1 MKLRGNDMPLGR
13 HEKKLGAVAAAAV
26 AFAMTLAGSPRSAH
40 ADGPV
45 TATGKGTV
53 GGALLGGEVVC
64 ITMGAIGVER
74 GWPYF
79 VFGGLGAVGGGIGG
93 FFVEKAS
100 TPEPSLYMLAGG
112 MALIIPTLVVS
123 LNATAYKPP
132 ETDQVQVE
140 PANNKP
146 VLDAPAPGTPAT
158 RPTTTSRDVKKRA
171 RVAARPVMPHI
182 PLSVLDLYKGH
193 VGLGIPA
200 FELRPLYSAAELWKY
215 GVSQGSEVRL
225 PLFQAM
231 F

>member
-1 MKLRGNDMPLGR
+1 MPLGR
-13 HEKKLGAVAAAAV
+13 HEMKLGAAAAV
-26 AFAMTLAGSPRSAH
+26 AFALALAGSPGDAR

-64 ITMGAIGVER
+64 ITMGAIGVDR

-79 VFGGLGAVGGGIGG
+79 VFGGLGAVGGGVGG

-100 TPEPSLYMLAGG
+100 SPEPSLYMLAGG
-112 MALIIPTLVVS
+112 MALIIPTLIIS

-132 ETDQVQVE
+132 ETDQIQNE

-146 VLDAPAPGTPAT
+146 VLDAPAGTPAAAPIKAT
-158 RPTTTSRDVKKRA
+158 RDAPKAA
-171 RVAARPVMPHI
+171 RLAARPIMPHI
-182 PLSVLDLYKGH
+182 PLSVLDVYKGH
-193 VGLGIPA
+193 LALGVPA
-200 FELRPLYSAAELWKY
+200 FELRPLYSSAELWKF

-225 PLFQAM
+225 PLFQTM

>member
-1 MKLRGNDMPLGR
+1 MPFGR
-13 HEKKLGAVAAAAV
+13 HEKKLGAIAAATL
-26 AFAMTLAGSPRSAH
+26 AFATALAGSPSDAR

-112 MALIIPTLVVS
+112 MALVIPTLVVS
-123 LNATAYKPP
+123 LNATSYHPP
-132 ETDQVQVE
+132 ESDQVDKD

-146 VLDAPAPGTPAT
+146 ILDAPAPGPPAALPVT
-158 RPTTTSRDVKKRA
+158 ASAVKKRA
-171 RVAARPVMPHI
+171 RIAVRPVMPHI
-182 PLSVLDLYKGH
+182 PLSVIDLYKGH
-193 VGLGIPA
+193 LAPGFPA
-200 FELRPLYSAAELWKY
+200 FELRPLYSSAEVWKY
-215 GVSQGSEVRL
+215 GVSQGSEVRF

>member
-1 MKLRGNDMPLGR
+1 MSLGR
-13 HEKKLGAVAAAAV
+13 HEKKLGAVAAAAI
-26 AFAMTLAGSPRSAH
+26 AFAMTLAGSPSEAR

-64 ITMGAIGVER
+64 ITMGAIGVNR

-100 TPEPSLYMLAGG
+100 APEPSLYMLAGG

-132 ETDQVQVE
+132 ETDQIQNE

-146 VLDAPAPGTPAT
+146 VLDAPAGTPAAA
-158 RPTTTSRDVKKRA
+158 PTTTSRDAKKPA
-171 RVAARPVMPHI
+171 RVAARPMMPHI
-182 PLSVLDLYKGH
+182 PLSVLDVYKGNIA
-193 VGLGIPA
+193 LGVPA
-200 FELRPLYSAAELWKY
+200 FELRPLYSSAELWKF

-225 PLFQAM
+225 PLFQTM

>member
-1 MKLRGNDMPLGR
+1 MPLGR

-26 AFAMTLAGSPRSAH
+26 AFAMAFAGSSSDAR

-132 ETDQVQVE
+132 ETDQIQNE

-146 VLDAPAPGTPAT
+146 ALDAPAPGTPAT
-158 RPTTTSRDVKKRA
+158 APITASRNAKKPT

-182 PLSVLDLYKGH
+182 PLSVLDIYKGH
-193 VGLGIPA
+193 IALGIPA

>member
-1 MKLRGNDMPLGR
+1 MPLGR

-26 AFAMTLAGSPRSAH
+26 AFAIGLAGSPSDAR

-64 ITMGAIGVER
+64 ITLGAVGVER

-93 FFVEKAS
+93 FFVEKAGS
-100 TPEPSLYMLAGG
+100 PEPSLYMLAGG

-132 ETDQVQVE
+132 ETDRIEE
-140 PANNKP
+140 PAHTKP
-146 VLDAPAPGTPAT
+146 VLDAPAPGTPSAT
-158 RPTTTSRDVKKRA
+158 PTPL
-171 RVAARPVMPHI
+171 AARAKRRPHLARAPMPHI
-182 PLSVLDLYKGH
+182 PLSILDMHKGQLA
-193 VGLGIPA
+193 LGIPA
-200 FELRPLYSAAELWKY
+200 FELRPLYSSAELWKY
-215 GVSQGSEVRL
+215 GVSQGSEVRV
-225 PLFQAM
+225 PLFQTT

>member
-1 MKLRGNDMPLGR
+1 MPLGR
-13 HEKKLGAVAAAAV
+13 HEKKLGAVVAAAV
-26 AFAMTLAGSPRSAH
+26 AFAMALAGSPRSAR

-93 FFVEKAS
+93 YFVEQAS
-100 TPEPSLYMLAGG
+100 APEPSLYMLAGG

-132 ETDQVQVE
+132 ETDQIQNE

-146 VLDAPAPGTPAT
+146 VLDAPAGTPAAA
-158 RPTTTSRDVKKRA
+158 PTTTSRDAKKPA

-182 PLSVLDLYKGH
+182 PLSVLDVYKGH
-193 VGLGIPA
+193 VALGVPA
-200 FELRPLYSAAELWKY
+200 FELRPLYSAAELWKF

-225 PLFQAM
+225 PLFQTM

>member
-1 MKLRGNDMPLGR
+1 MPLGR

-26 AFAMTLAGSPRSAH
+26 AFAIALCGSPSDAR

-100 TPEPSLYMLAGG
+100 SPEPSLYMLAGG

-132 ETDQVQVE
+132 DTDQVEKE

-146 VLDAPAPGTPAT
+146 ILDAPAPGTPAGAPPNT
-158 RPTTTSRDVKKRA
+158 LPTTGR
-171 RVAARPVMPHI
+171 AARKPAHLASRAVMPHI
-182 PLSVLDLYKGH
+182 PLSVLDMYKGH
-193 VGLGIPA
+193 LGLGLPA
-200 FELRPLYSAAELWKY
+200 LELRPLYSSAELWKY

>member
-1 MKLRGNDMPLGR
+1 MSLGR
-13 HEKKLGAVAAAAV
+13 HEKKLVAVAVAA
-26 AFAMTLAGSPRSAH
+26 FAMALAGSPSEAR

-93 FFVEKAS
+93 FFIEKAS
-100 TPEPSLYMLAGG
+100 SPEPSLYMLAGG

-132 ETDQVQVE
+132 ETDQIQNE

-146 VLDAPAPGTPAT
+146 VLDAPAPGAP
-158 RPTTTSRDVKKRA
+158 
-171 RVAARPVMPHI
+171 AARPTASRAVKKPARFAAAPVLPHI

-193 VGLGIPA
+193 VALGIPA
-200 FELRPLYSAAELWKY
+200 FELRPLYSSAELWKY
-215 GVSQGSEVRL
+215 GVGQGSEVRF
-225 PLFQAM
+225 PLFKAM

>member
-1 MKLRGNDMPLGR
+1 MPLGR
-13 HEKKLGAVAAAAV
+13 HEKKLGAVAAV
-26 AFAMTLAGSPRSAH
+26 AFAMALAGSPSEAR

-45 TATGKGTV
+45 TATGKRTV

-93 FFVEKAS
+93 YFVEQTS

-123 LNATAYKPP
+123 LNATAYHPP
-132 ETDQVQVE
+132 ETDQIQNE
-140 PANNKP
+140 PVNNKP

-158 RPTTTSRDVKKRA
+158 GPTTSRDAGKPA

-182 PLSVLDLYKGH
+182 PLSVLDVYKGH
-193 VGLGIPA
+193 VALGVPA
-200 FELRPLYSAAELWKY
+200 FELRPLYSSAELWKY
-215 GVSQGSEVRL
+215 GVGQGSEVRF

>member
-1 MKLRGNDMPLGR
+1 MPFGR
-13 HEKKLGAVAAAAV
+13 HEKKLGAIAAAAV
-26 AFAMTLAGSPRSAH
+26 AFATVLAGSPSAAR

-93 FFVEKAS
+93 FFVEKSSA
-100 TPEPSLYMLAGG
+100 PEPSLYMLAGG
-112 MALIIPTLVVS
+112 MALVIPTLVIS

-132 ETDQVQVE
+132 ETDQVDKE

-146 VLDAPAPGTPAT
+146 ILDAPAPGTPAT
-158 RPTTTSRDVKKRA
+158 APITGHSGQKPA
-171 RVAARPVMPHI
+171 RTAAHPVMPHI

-193 VGLGIPA
+193 VAAGIPA
-200 FELRPLYSAAELWKY
+200 FELRPLYSSAELWKY
-215 GVSQGSEVRL
+215 GVSQGSEVRF

>member
-1 MKLRGNDMPLGR
+1 MSLGR

-26 AFAMTLAGSPRSAH
+26 AFAMALAGSPSDAR

-64 ITMGAIGVER
+64 ITMGAVGVNR

-93 FFVEKAS
+93 FFVEKA
-100 TPEPSLYMLAGG
+100 TAPEPSLYMLAGG

-132 ETDQVQVE
+132 ETDQVQNE

-146 VLDAPAPGTPAT
+146 VLDAPAPTPAGA
-158 RPTTTSRDVKKRA
+158 PAPLTSRSVKKPA

-182 PLSVLDLYKGH
+182 PLSVLDIYKGN
-193 VGLGIPA
+193 VALGIPA
-200 FELRPLYSAAELWKY
+200 LELRPLYSSAELWKY

-225 PLFQAM
+225 PLFQTM

>member
-1 MKLRGNDMPLGR
+1 MSLGR

-26 AFAMTLAGSPRSAH
+26 AFAMAFAGSPSDAR

-45 TATGKGTV
+45 TATGKGIV

-93 FFVEKAS
+93 YFVEQAS

-132 ETDQVQVE
+132 ETDQIQNE

-146 VLDAPAPGTPAT
+146 VLDAPAPAGAPAT
-158 RPTTTSRDVKKRA
+158 VTSRSVKKPA

-182 PLSVLDLYKGH
+182 PLSVLDIYKGNLA
-193 VGLGIPA
+193 LGIPA
-200 FELRPLYSAAELWKY
+200 LELRPLYSSAEMWKF
-215 GVSQGSEVRL
+215 GLSQGSEVRL
-225 PLFQAM
+225 PLFQTM

>member
-1 MKLRGNDMPLGR
+1 MSLGR

-26 AFAMTLAGSPRSAH
+26 AFAMALAGNPSEAR

-45 TATGKGTV
+45 TATGKGIV

-64 ITMGAIGVER
+64 ITMGAVGVNR

-93 FFVEKAS
+93 YFVEQAS

-112 MALIIPTLVVS
+112 MALVIPTLVIS

-132 ETDQVQVE
+132 ETDQVQNE

-146 VLDAPAPGTPAT
+146 VLDAPAPGPPAAA
-158 RPTTTSRDVKKRA
+158 PVTSRDVKKPA
-171 RVAARPVMPHI
+171 RVASRPVMPHI
-182 PLSVLDLYKGH
+182 PLSVLDIYKGNLA
-193 VGLGIPA
+193 LGIPA
-200 FELRPLYSAAELWKY
+200 LELRPLYSSAEMWKY

-225 PLFQAM
+225 PLFQTM

>member
-1 MKLRGNDMPLGR
+1 MSLGR

-26 AFAMTLAGSPRSAH
+26 AFAMAFAGSPSDAR

-64 ITMGAIGVER
+64 ITMGAVGVER

-100 TPEPSLYMLAGG
+100 SPQPSLYMLAGG

-132 ETDQVQVE
+132 ETDQVQNE
-140 PANNKP
+140 PANNRP
-146 VLDAPAPGTPAT
+146 AIDTPAPGTPAAA
-158 RPTTTSRDVKKRA
+158 PGAPAPLTSRAVKKPA
-171 RVAARPVMPHI
+171 RLAARPVAPHI
-182 PLSVLDLYKGH
+182 PLSVIDIYKGNLA
-193 VGLGIPA
+193 LGIPA
-200 FELRPLYSAAELWKY
+200 LELRPLYSSAELWKY

-225 PLFQAM
+225 PLFQTM

>member
-1 MKLRGNDMPLGR
+1 MSLGR

-26 AFAMTLAGSPRSAH
+26 AFAMALAGSPSDAR

-45 TATGKGTV
+45 TATGKGIV

-64 ITMGAIGVER
+64 ITMGAIGVNR

-93 FFVEKAS
+93 YFVEQAS

-132 ETDQVQVE
+132 ETDQVQNE

-146 VLDAPAPGTPAT
+146 VLDTPAPGAPV
-158 RPTTTSRDVKKRA
+158 TSRDVKKPA
-171 RVAARPVMPHI
+171 RVASRPVMPHI
-182 PLSVLDLYKGH
+182 PLSVLDIYKGNLA
-193 VGLGIPA
+193 LGIPA
-200 FELRPLYSAAELWKY
+200 LELRPLYSSAEMWKY

-225 PLFQAM
+225 PLFQTM

>member
-1 MKLRGNDMPLGR
+1 MPLGR
-13 HEKKLGAVAAAAV
+13 HEKKLGAAAAV
-26 AFAMTLAGSPRSAH
+26 AFGIAMAGSPSDAR

-100 TPEPSLYMLAGG
+100 APEPSLYMLAGG

-132 ETDQVQVE
+132 ETDQVVEKE
-140 PANNKP
+140 PANNRP
-146 VLDAPAPGTPAT
+146 ILDAPAPGPPAAL
-158 RPTTTSRDVKKRA
+158 PTTSSRATKKPA

-182 PLSVLDLYKGH
+182 PLSVLDLYKGQ
-193 VGLGIPA
+193 VAIGVPA
-200 FELRPLYSAAELWKY
+200 FELRPLYSSAEVWKY
-215 GVSQGSEVRL
+215 GVSQGSEVRF

>member
-1 MKLRGNDMPLGR
+1 
-13 HEKKLGAVAAAAV
+13 
-26 AFAMTLAGSPRSAH
+26 
-40 ADGPV
+40 
-45 TATGKGTV
+45 V

-100 TPEPSLYMLAGG
+100 SPEPSLYMLAGG
-112 MALIIPTLVVS
+112 MALVIPTLVIS

-132 ETDQVQVE
+132 ETDQVEKE
-140 PANNKP
+140 PASNKP
-146 VLDAPAPGTPAT
+146 ILDAPAPGTPAT
-158 RPTTTSRDVKKRA
+158 APLTSRTAKKPA
-171 RVAARPVMPHI
+171 RIAARPAMPHI

-193 VGLGIPA
+193 VAAGIPA
-200 FELRPLYSAAELWKY
+200 FELRPLYSSAELWKY
-215 GVSQGSEVRL
+215 GVSQGSEVRF

>member
-1 MKLRGNDMPLGR
+1 MPLGR
-13 HEKKLGAVAAAAV
+13 HEKKLGAVAVAAV
-26 AFAMTLAGSPRSAH
+26 AFAMALAGSPSEAR

-100 TPEPSLYMLAGG
+100 APEPSLYMLAGG

-132 ETDQVQVE
+132 ETDQIQNE

-146 VLDAPAPGTPAT
+146 VLDAPAGTPAAA
-158 RPTTTSRDVKKRA
+158 PTTTSRDAKKPA

-182 PLSVLDLYKGH
+182 PLSVLDIYKGNLA
-193 VGLGIPA
+193 LGVPA
-200 FELRPLYSAAELWKY
+200 FELRPLYSAAELWKF

>member
-1 MKLRGNDMPLGR
+1 MSLGR
-13 HEKKLGAVAAAAV
+13 HEKKLVAVAVAAAAFGL
-26 AFAMTLAGSPRSAH
+26 ALAGSPSEAR

-64 ITMGAIGVER
+64 LTMGAIGVER

-112 MALIIPTLVVS
+112 LALVIPTLVVS

-132 ETDQVQVE
+132 ETDQIQE

-146 VLDAPAPGTPAT
+146 VLDAPAPGTPAAG
-158 RPTTTSRDVKKRA
+158 PTTARAVKKPA
-171 RVAARPVMPHI
+171 RVAAAPIMPHI

-193 VGLGIPA
+193 VQLGIPA
-200 FELRPLYSAAELWKY
+200 FELRPLYSSAELWKY
-215 GVSQGSEVRL
+215 GVGQGSEVRF
-225 PLFQAM
+225 PLFKAT

>member
-1 MKLRGNDMPLGR
+1 MLMPLGR

-26 AFAMTLAGSPRSAH
+26 AFAIALAGSPSDAR

-93 FFVEKAS
+93 FFVEKTS

-132 ETDQVQVE
+132 ETDQVE
-140 PANNKP
+140 PANNRP
-146 VLDAPAPGTPAT
+146 VLDAPAPGVPAAA
-158 RPTTTSRDVKKRA
+158 PAASRSMKKPA
-171 RVAARPVMPHI
+171 RVAAHPVMPHI
-182 PLSVLDLYKGH
+182 PLSVLDLYKGK
-193 VGLGIPA
+193 LAPGIPA
-200 FELRPLYSAAELWKY
+200 FELRPLYSSAEVWKY
-215 GVSQGSEVRL
+215 GVSQGSEVRF